1 MKYLMP
7 LLLAALPASLAQS
20 PGGASGV
27 PSTAIPKTTAVLV
40 IETVKQSVTA
50 QQVMALIPDEIQATA
65 RLYIDG
71 KIREWYSRG
80 DGRGVVFL
88 LDVKTESEARELM
101 ETLPLAKA
109 QLMDHQYVPVGPLMP
124 LRALNP
130 AAFQ

>member
-7 LLLAALPASLAQS
+7 LLLAALPASMAQS

-27 PSTAIPKTTAVLV
+27 PSAAIPKTTAVLV
-40 IETVKQSVTA
+40 IETARQGVTA
-50 QQVMALIPDEIQATA
+50 QQIMTLIPDEIQATA
-65 RLYIDG
+65 KLYLDG

-88 LDVKTESEARELM
+88 LDVKTENEAHGLM
-101 ETLPLAKA
+101 ESLPLAKA

>member
-1 MKYLMP
+1 MKFLMP
-7 LLLAALPASLAQS
+7 FVLAALPASLAQS

-27 PSTAIPKTTAVLV
+27 PSAAIPKTTAVLV
-40 IETVKQSVTA
+40 IETVRQGVTA

>member
-7 LLLAALPASLAQS
+7 LLLAALPSSMAQS

-27 PSTAIPKTTAVLV
+27 PNAAIPKTTAVLV
-40 IETVKQSVTA
+40 IETVKQGITA
-50 QQVMALIPDEIQATA
+50 PQVMAVIPDEIQATA
-65 RLYIDG
+65 RLYIEG

-88 LDVKTESEARELM
+88 LDVKTEAEARELM
-101 ETLPLAKA
+101 DSLPLAQA